1 MSSSAVRPCFL
12 CLHAPAS
19 SSGLLP
25 TSRRHRSSALPP
37 AHGRNNRKPVGH
49 AIVCSQAGAG
59 DGHAMTIKINPRGRA
74 EKDYEFRE
82 EGDRI
87 EEYFRKF
94 SNAGTLHMGLATIF
108 RGYICRIA
116 KNSVRLASIVM
127 GKPGIIS
134 EDARLTTLMTPR
146 KGEKMALGV
155 YVRNFV
161 STAEDAYNDK
171 VTEETIVTFLGA
183 LQGVAAM
190 SYFMAQDTLANIG
203 DDEASSLDCGPDSV
217 FNRPWLEYMRKT
229 DNLRREFKTAPPQDP
244 DGIVMNTVT
253 EAMKLTESFVR
264 LMTVRRRT
272 ALLGLI
278 PTVTTGS
285 AAAV

>member
-1 MSSSAVRPCFL
+1 
-12 CLHAPAS
+12 
-19 SSGLLP
+19 
-25 TSRRHRSSALPP
+25 
-37 AHGRNNRKPVGH
+37 
-49 AIVCSQAGAG
+49 
-59 DGHAMTIKINPRGRA
+59 MTIKINPRDRA

-94 SNAGTLHMGLATIF
+94 SNGGTLHMGLATIF
-108 RGYICRIA
+108 RGYICMIA

-146 KGEKMALGV
+146 KGEKMTLGV

-190 SYFMAQDTLANIG
+190 SYFMAQDTLAKIG
-203 DDEASSLDCGPDSV
+203 DDEASSLYCGKDSV
-217 FNRPWLEYMRKT
+217 FNRPWLEYTRKT
-229 DNLRREFKTAPPQDP
+229 DNLRREFKAAPPQHP

-285 AAAV
+285 AVAV